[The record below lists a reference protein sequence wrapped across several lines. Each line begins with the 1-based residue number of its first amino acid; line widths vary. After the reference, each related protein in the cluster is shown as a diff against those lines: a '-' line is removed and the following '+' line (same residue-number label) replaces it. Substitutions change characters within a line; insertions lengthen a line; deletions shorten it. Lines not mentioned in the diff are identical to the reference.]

1 MTDVAIRELVLKVH
15 SRCDLA
21 CDHCYVYRHADQS
34 WRRMPPL
41 LSEET
46 LRQVARRLA
55 EYAYEQR
62 LASIA
67 VILHG
72 GEPLLAGPARLRSI
86 CAELTRALASTTDLD
101 LHIHTNGVRLNR
113 AHLEVFKE
121 FDVKVGVSLDG
132 NRVANDRHRLDHRGR
147 SSYERVLRGLELLR
161 LPEYRH
167 LFQGLLCTVDVAN
180 DPVLVHDALTGLQ
193 PPRIDYLLPHATW
206 DAPPP
211 PGRPGAATP
220 YADWLLRV
228 FDRWDE
234 QGRSVPVRTF
244 DSVLSTLRG
253 GPALTE
259 ALGLASGGIAV
270 VETDGTIEQADSLKI
285 AYDGAPATGYDVF
298 RHGFR
303 EFTERAGGRV
313 LRSGVSEACR
323 RCRVVASCGGGLYAH
338 RYDAGRGFDNPS
350 VYCTDL
356 RALIEGVAER
366 ITERKLAPAVTSV
379 GELGRAR
386 LRLDRT
392 LLAGV
397 NTKLAGSADWDE
409 VWRLLVRLDGDGTR
423 APHLDAVISHPYLR
437 PALISSWDGTV
448 DLPRFMA
455 VGTAAALRAG
465 VQATLRWDEPGL
477 LVHLPTL
484 GTVRMSRPGRVE
496 FRVGAGGFRV
506 RDGDPEADGPG
517 DSSLALR
524 RWRPLVS
531 LRLGHGLL
539 LIDDADPSR
548 DCFPTP
554 VTPPLDPGPLDEFR
568 SRLEAAFGLLD
579 EREPGWREGVNA
591 LATTTITPLT
601 AGAGLRLGACGSGAL
616 GVAIDFEPEEFVRE
630 LPRLGRRARLAALRE
645 VVDLN
650 LPGSPAGR
658 LLDLASE
665 YVGTAAGP
673 SPEAGR
679 ARVLAGRVLSALY
692 ELPERELTENGAYLA
707 DELKTEWATLHD

>member
-1 MTDVAIRELVLKVH
+1 MAVRELVLKVH

-41 LSEET
+41 ISETT
-46 LRQVARRLA
+46 LRQVARRLS
-55 EYAYEQR
+55 EYACEQQ
-62 LASIA
+62 LGSLS

-86 CAELTRALASTTDLD
+86 CAELTRALAPTTDLD

-113 AHLEVFKE
+113 AHLEVFRE
-121 FDVKVGVSLDG
+121 FDVTVGLSLDG
-132 NRVANDRHRLDHRGR
+132 DRAANDRHRRDHRGR
-147 SSYERVLRGLELLR
+147 SSHERVVRGLELLR

-167 LFQGLLCTVDVAN
+167 LFQGLLCTIDVAN
-180 DPVLVHDALTGLQ
+180 DPVLVHDALTGLD

-234 QGRSVPVRTF
+234 QGRPVPVRTF
-244 DSVLSTLRG
+244 DSILSTLRG

-259 ALGLASGGIAV
+259 ALGLSHGGIAV
-270 VETDGTIEQADSLKI
+270 VETDGTITRSDSLKI

-303 EFTERAGGRV
+303 EFTERARTLDG
-313 LRSGVSEACR
+313 RSGVSETCR
-323 RCRVVASCGGGLYAH
+323 RCPVLDTCGGGLYAH
-338 RYDAGRGFDNPS
+338 RYSTERAFDNPS
-350 VYCTDL
+350 VYCADL

-366 ITERKLAPAVTSV
+366 ITERTLAPAVTSV
-379 GELGRAR
+379 GALRRAR
-386 LRLDRT
+386 LSLDRV

-397 NTKLAGSADWDE
+397 NTKLTGSAGWDE
-409 VWRLLVRLDGDGTR
+409 VWSLLVRLDSDEAT

-437 PALISSWDGTV
+437 PSLIRSWDGTA

-455 VGTAAALRAG
+455 VATAAALRAG
-465 VQATLRWDEPGL
+465 VEATLRWEQPSP
-477 LVHLPTL
+477 LVPLPTL
-484 GTVRMSRPGRVE
+484 GTVRLSRPGRVE
-496 FRVGAGGFRV
+496 FRVAEGDFRV
-506 RDGDPEADGPG
+506 RGVDPVAGGPRG
-517 DSSLALR
+517 SSLTLQ

-531 LRLGHGLL
+531 LPLRHGLSL
-539 LIDDADPSR
+539 LIDDADPFR
-548 DCFPTP
+548 DCFSAA
-554 VTPPLDPGPLDEFR
+554 VTPLLDPGSLDAFR
-568 SRLEAAFGLLD
+568 SRLGTAYGLLD
-579 EREPGWREGVNA
+579 EREPGWWESVNA
-591 LATTTITPLT
+591 SAATTITPLA
-601 AGAGLRLGACGSGAL
+601 AGAGVQLGTCGGGAL
-616 GVAIDFEPEEFVRE
+616 GVGIDFEPEEFVRE
-630 LPRLGRRARLAALRE
+630 LPRLGRKARLSALRE
-645 VVDLN
+645 VVDLH

-665 YVGTAAGP
+665 YVGKAARP
-673 SPEAGR
+673 SPEAGS
-679 ARVLAGRVLSALY
+679 ARILAGRVLS
-692 ELPERELTENGAYLA
+692 ELAGLPRHELTENGTYLA
-707 DELKTEWATLHD
+707 DELRTEWTTLHD